1 MTEDMKFNVTIT
13 YDAEQKRV
21 LEKSVLLYHHMLMGE
36 FSYICT
42 ILGKP
47 YDEYANCAFKSLTH
61 SIKSQLI
68 ENPYGE
74 KPDSHADD
82 EGCPTR
88 EEKIDIVD
96 EYRSKKILRANEVSD
111 LIYTIKHSKKTITI
125 NESAA
130 YAALNAMELYC
141 RISIGQFDMLTHLLG
156 WYGAYD
162 YEGAHNAQMFIK
174 KVIFPELAW
183 NASYGIGSDK
193 INRDTDTTWD
203 FYQTLR
209 HALSWYREP
218 KGGWTVNFDKPFHLD
233 HTRKLA
239 TIVIKE
245 VASS

>member
-1 MTEDMKFNVTIT
+1 MTDDMKFNVTIT

-21 LEKSVLLYHHMLMGE
+21 LEKSVLLYQHMLMGE
-36 FSYICT
+36 FRYICT
-42 ILGKP
+42 ILNKP
-47 YDEYANCAFKSLTH
+47 YDEYTKCAFDSLTH
-61 SIKSQLI
+61 AIKPQGP
-68 ENPYGE
+68 E
-74 KPDSHADD
+74 
-82 EGCPTR
+82 
-88 EEKIDIVD
+88 VD
-96 EYRSKKILRANEVSD
+96 EYNSKKMIRINETGD
-111 LIYTIKHSKKTITI
+111 LLFNIEHNKKTITI

-162 YEGAHNAQMFIK
+162 YEGARDAQMFIK

-209 HALSWYREP
+209 HALSWFREP

-233 HTRKLA
+233 HKRKLP
-239 TIVIKE
+239 VIE
-245 VASS
+245 INGDDVSHDA

>member
-1 MTEDMKFNVTIT
+1 MTEDLKFNVTIT
-13 YDAEQKRV
+13 FDAEQKRV
-21 LEKSVLLYHHMLMGE
+21 LEKSLLLYQHMLMGE
-36 FSYICT
+36 FRYICT
-42 ILGKP
+42 ILNKP
-47 YDEYANCAFKSLTH
+47 YDEYAKCAFESLTH
-61 SIKSQLI
+61 AIKPQSV
-68 ENPYGE
+68 ENPCWN

-82 EGCPTR
+82 EGCPKR
-88 EEKIDIVD
+88 NDIVD
-96 EYRSKKILRANEVSD
+96 EYNSKKMIRINEVGD
-111 LIYTIKHSKKTITI
+111 LLFKLEHSKKTITI

-162 YEGAHNAQMFIK
+162 YAAAGDAQMFIK

-183 NASYGIGSDK
+183 NASYGIGSQK

-245 VASS
+245 VASV